1 MWKRLSLCSFRKQ
14 AIWTQSFSLG
24 RDPHGMEVG
33 KCHLLLSLLNLILV
47 LAEPCRGKT
56 VFFASLD
63 ILFSNVMCGSWGLI
77 F

>member
-1 MWKRLSLCSFRKQ
+1 
-14 AIWTQSFSLG
+14 
-24 RDPHGMEVG
+24 MEVG